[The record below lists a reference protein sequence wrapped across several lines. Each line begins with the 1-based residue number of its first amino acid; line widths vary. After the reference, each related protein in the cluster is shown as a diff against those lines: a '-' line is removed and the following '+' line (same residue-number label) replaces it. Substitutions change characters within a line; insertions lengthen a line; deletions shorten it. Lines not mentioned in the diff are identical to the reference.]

1 MLTNLLGYNILNLG
15 KPSEIVGIKRG
26 GKMKL
31 STRGRYGLMAMY
43 QLALE
48 YSDEPI
54 SLKYIA
60 EKQGLSENYLEQL
73 FSNLRKD
80 GLIQSVRGAQGGYM
94 LSRLPK
100 DITVG
105 EILRSLEGTLAPAH
119 CVTEETDCSK
129 EESCVTKLVMVKIK
143 DSIDS
148 VVDSITL
155 QDMVEQALNIE

>member
-1 MLTNLLGYNILNLG
+1 
-15 KPSEIVGIKRG
+15 
-26 GKMKL
+26 MKL
-31 STRGRYGLMAMY
+31 STRGRYALMAMY
-43 QLALE
+43 QLAME
-48 YSDEPI
+48 FSDTPI

-80 GLIQSVRGAQGGYM
+80 GIINSVRGAQGGYT
-94 LSRLPK
+94 LSRNPK

-105 EILRSLEGTLAPAH
+105 QVLRSVEGSLAPAD
-119 CVTEETDCSK
+119 CVEHEVDCSK
-129 EESCVTKLVMVKIK
+129 EGSCSTKLVLQKMK

-155 QDMVEQALNIE
+155 QDMVEKTSDAK